1 MSQTFDAAT
10 TLLPHGI
17 HAIEASAGTGK
28 THTLAQLVVRL
39 VGEMGLAID
48 EILVVTFTRAAA
60 AELRERIFRH
70 LSEAEIAARQ
80 ADPSSALAR
89 QLLAAKVRMD
99 LATIATIDGFVAQ
112 VARELGWAVGIAS
125 DAELITDEAEIDLP
139 IIDALWQ
146 ASAALPP
153 PLQEAVLRHWPT
165 PDKLYDTL
173 IRIGSRAYFTQP
185 YDWPT
190 TLTRWLKANDQPKHG
205 APEAGEVPN
214 DDQIMQ
220 AWLRE
225 QYQRWQAERRAAL
238 ARRNGYT
245 YASLKE
251 AIADALATYPM
262 LVRTL
267 RARYRACLID
277 EFQDTDPDQW
287 RLFAPLFAPLP
298 DATDEPPRWLFLIGD
313 PKQAIYGFRGANLET
328 YFAAVATAHYHHTL
342 TVNYRSH
349 PTLIDGFNTLFAEP
363 EGHHPLRT
371 PFLDPRCRYHPV
383 RAGRTASERPFSW
396 GGQDGARIRL
406 VTSAAPKEE
415 SEAILLE
422 QLAHDVVSVL
432 TTGQIDGTPVMP
444 NQIAILT
451 RSNEQAF
458 QVQRKLRQAGVP
470 SVLTSRRSVWVSE
483 SAIALIALLKSLTA
497 PHETALLRAVLHGP
511 LFQWPPERLADEAAI
526 TRAATLWRETRQR
539 WERSGLLPALL
550 PLFAEM
556 GVWSRLAH
564 LPDGDRRL
572 ADTRHLLELLHEAS
586 RHHASR
592 PEQLLRW
599 AIATHHA
606 APNEATLRLERDD
619 QAVVILTMHSSK
631 GLQFPIVF
639 LWGAWGSDNTQS
651 APYPLVFPT
660 PDGRRLTF
668 DKAEKEAYQKMA
680 QQELRRLFYVG
691 CTRAECHLTI
701 YLPLAK
707 CSDPTRNPLAALIMP
722 RLALLTN
729 HPAFWRETADKQP
742 PCPRWQ
748 PATQPA
754 TLRAPLP
761 LATDQVWHRTQRQTS
776 FTALVRSVAAERS
789 TPLTAET
796 GWLDDEA
803 ERHQLAADDLPA
815 GPTFGLLVHSFFE
828 AIDFTA
834 PDWALLD
841 QLWTRYG
848 FGPPP
853 APPALKAMLENTLAA
868 NCPPVPLAQLVRS
881 ATTREHPFL
890 LHTPAID
897 PARLN
902 ALLESLI
909 APLPEPARAAWQ
921 PLTASQVRGFLEGV
935 IDLVACHNG
944 RYALFDYKTN
954 RLPSYD
960 QVSLAETMVA
970 HHYLLQG
977 LLYALAWDAHLRHL
991 LPDYRPEADLPDVH
1005 FLFVRGM
1012 ATGKEQGIFT
1022 CRFSPATL
1030 AAARQALGIAD
1041 GADR

>member
-1 MSQTFDAAT
+1 MSQPFDAAT
-10 TLLPHGI
+10 IPLYPGI

-28 THTLAQLVVRL
+28 TYTLAQLVVRL

-70 LSEAEIAARQ
+70 LSEAEMAARH
-80 ADPSSALAR
+80 ADPSGTMAR
-89 QLLAAKVRMD
+89 QLLAAKVRVD
-99 LATIATIDGFVAQ
+99 LATIATIDSFVAQ

-125 DAELITDEAEIDLP
+125 DAELITDEAELDQP
-139 IIDALWQ
+139 IIDTLWQ
-146 ASAALPP
+146 ESATLPS
-153 PLQEAVLRHWPT
+153 PLQRLVVSQWPT
-165 PDKLYDTL
+165 PEHLYQTL
-173 IRIGSRAYFTQP
+173 TRIGSRAYFTQP

-190 TLTRWLKANDQPKHG
+190 MLTHWLKANGPLEEG
-205 APEAGEVPN
+205 TPEASKSPN
-214 DDQIMQ
+214 DDQIVQ

-225 QYQRWQAERRAAL
+225 QYHRWQAERRAAL

-245 YASLKE
+245 YSSLKE
-251 AIADALATYPM
+251 AIADALAASPI

-287 RLFAPLFAPLP
+287 RLFDPLFAPTS
-298 DATDEPPRWLFLIGD
+298 DATEQPPRWLFLIGD

-328 YFAAVATAHYHHTL
+328 YFAAVTTAHYHHTL

-349 PTLIDGFNTLFAEP
+349 PTLIEGFNTLFAEP
-363 EGHHPLRT
+363 DGQNPLYS

-383 RAGRTASERPFSW
+383 SAGRTASERAFTW
-396 GGQDGARIRL
+396 GDQDGARIRL

-432 TTGQIDGTPVMP
+432 TAGRIDGTPVTP

-458 QVQRKLRQAGVP
+458 QVQHTLRRAGVP
-470 SVLTSRRSVWVSE
+470 SVLTSRRSVWASE
-483 SAIALIALLKSLTA
+483 SAVALIALLKSLTA
-497 PHETALLRAVLHGP
+497 PHETGLLRATLHGP

-526 TRAATLWRETRQR
+526 ARAAILWRETRQR

-550 PLFAEM
+550 PLFSQM
-556 GVWSRLAH
+556 QVWSRLAH

-586 RHHASR
+586 RHNAPC

-599 AIATHHA
+599 ALATHHA
-606 APNEATLRLERDD
+606 APTEATLRLERDD
-619 QAVVILTMHSSK
+619 RAVAILTMHSSK

-639 LWGAWGSDNTQS
+639 LWGAWGSDNSRS

-660 PDGRRLTF
+660 ADGRRLTF
-668 DKAEKEAYQKMA
+668 DKAEKEAYQKIA
-680 QQELRRLFYVG
+680 QQELRRLFYVS
-691 CTRAECHLTI
+691 CTRAERHLTI

-722 RLALLTN
+722 RLVQLTN
-729 HPAFWRETADKQP
+729 HPAFWCEMVDNRP
-742 PCPRWQ
+742 PRLRWQ
-748 PATQPA
+748 PTPKPA
-754 TLRAPLP
+754 TLRPPRP
-761 LATDQVWHRTQRQTS
+761 LATNEVWQRTLRQTS
-776 FTALVRSVAAERS
+776 FTALVRPVAAEH
-789 TPLTAET
+789 PAPFTAKT
-796 GWLDDEA
+796 GWVFDESD
-803 ERHQLAADDLPA
+803 RGYPAADDLPA

-834 PDWALLD
+834 PDWALAD

-848 FGPPP
+848 FGPAP
-853 APPALKAMLENTLAA
+853 APDALKAVLANTLAA
-868 NCPPVPLAQLVRS
+868 HCPPMPLAQLPRS
-881 ATTREHPFL
+881 VTTREHPFL
-890 LHTPAID
+890 LRAPAID
-897 PARLN
+897 PDALN

-909 APLPEPARAAWQ
+909 APLPEPAHAAWQ
-921 PLTASQVRGFLEGV
+921 PLTASHVRGFLEGV

-944 RYALFDYKTN
+944 RYYLFDYKTN

-960 QVSLAETMVA
+960 QASLAEAMVA

-977 LLYALAWDAHLRHL
+977 LLYSLAWDAHLRHL
-991 LPDYRPEADLPDVH
+991 LPDYRPEVHLPDVH

-1012 ATGKEQGIFT
+1012 AAGKDRSIFT
-1022 CRFSPATL
+1022 CRFSLATL